1 MGVKNISS
9 CEKMWS
15 IVDHVS
21 SRALTK
27 QTNKNKIIQKTN
39 KQKNKTKKQ
48 NAAIRHQKFT
58 RQSEKQSV
66 TNNNTN

>member
-39 KQKNKTKKQ
+39 KQKNKKNQ